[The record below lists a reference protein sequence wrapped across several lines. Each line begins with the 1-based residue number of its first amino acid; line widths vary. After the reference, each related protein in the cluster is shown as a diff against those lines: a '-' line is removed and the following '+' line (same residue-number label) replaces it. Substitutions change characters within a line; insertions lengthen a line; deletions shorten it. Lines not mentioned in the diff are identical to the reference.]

1 LSGAAF
7 SDLPLTNI
15 FEEKFCRLIKPYK
28 FVRPK
33 TFLKYYTMNKAELI
47 AKIADDAG
55 ITKTQA
61 NSALDSFVEGVTKTL
76 KGGGKVTLVGFGT
89 FSVSK
94 RAARNGRNPQTG
106 AVIKIKA
113 KKVARFKAGKELA
126 GKL

>member
-1 LSGAAF
+1 LWFTACQYNKNFFKKNFVAIKNRIYLSQ
-7 SDLPLTNI
+7 
-15 FEEKFCRLIKPYK
+15 
-28 FVRPK
+28 
-33 TFLKYYTMNKAELI
+33 LKNSKKIIMNKAELI
-47 AKIADDAG
+47 SKLADDAG

-61 NSALDSFVEGVTKTL
+61 NAALDSFVAAVTKTL

-113 KKVARFKAGKELA
+113 KKVAKFKAGKELSA
-126 GKL
+126 KM

>member
-1 LSGAAF
+1 
-7 SDLPLTNI
+7 
-15 FEEKFCRLIKPYK
+15 
-28 FVRPK
+28 
-33 TFLKYYTMNKAELI
+33 MNKAELI

-61 NSALDSFVEGVTKTL
+61 NACVDSYIEAVTKTL
-76 KGGGKVTLVGFGT
+76 KSGNKLTLVGFGT

-113 KKVARFKAGKELA
+113 KKVARFKAGKELSS
-126 GKL
+126 KI